1 MAIDEDNMADEAHL
15 SYESGNSAHSTQSD
29 RVNDFSNHLTGIQ
42 VSDFFLKLLFARKAK
57 NIFFTVDDQRIQNLL
72 RRKC

>member
-1 MAIDEDNMADEAHL
+1 MAIDEDNMADEAQL

-42 VSDFFLKLLFARKAK
+42 VSEIFLNFFGS
-57 NIFFTVDDQRIQNLL
+57 Q
-72 RRKC
+72 C

>member
-1 MAIDEDNMADEAHL
+1 MAIDEDNMADEAQL

-42 VSDFFLKLLFARKAK
+42 VSSDFLKLFLLALKAK
-57 NIFFTVDDQRIQNLL
+57 NIFFYS
-72 RRKC
+72 

>member
-1 MAIDEDNMADEAHL
+1 MAIDEDNMADEAQL

-42 VSDFFLKLLFARKAK
+42 VSDFFSKTFVRS
-57 NIFFTVDDQRIQNLL
+57 QS
-72 RRKC
+72 